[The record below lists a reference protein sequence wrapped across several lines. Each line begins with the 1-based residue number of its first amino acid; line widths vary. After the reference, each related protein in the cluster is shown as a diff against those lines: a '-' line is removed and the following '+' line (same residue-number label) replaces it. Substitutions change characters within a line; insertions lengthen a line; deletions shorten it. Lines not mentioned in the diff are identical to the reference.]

1 MGSGFGS
8 KKDRFLTTGFLNFV
22 VNENFIIWKHFLK
35 LKCSQTWFIQLDWT
49 KLLHEIFLPE
59 LGRHWDFTIL
69 FRILDHYDMKLWCR
83 WIFLKSLTGTSLEIS
98 DKAKKFRASDIAS
111 KNINHQYN
119 PNFQIKF
126 KVLNSQF
133 YPGNHQNIWNSISTI
148 PILGYK
154 QFTILKYQHFVVF
167 IVLSCAS

>member
-8 KKDRFLTTGFLNFV
+8 KKDGFLTTGFLNFV
-22 VNENFIIWKHFLK
+22 VNEKFHHLETFPQIEMFSNMIHTIRLNKAFAWN
-35 LKCSQTWFIQLDWT
+35 
-49 KLLHEIFLPE
+49 FLPE

-111 KNINHQYN
+111 KNIKHQYN